1 MAKLSPGN
9 TITANDSYDWDTVPG
24 RLYSFSLYYA
34 AGTGTV
40 TVLRENGQENTFTN
54 YKLPTDPTANMAL
67 AATGTELGYEVRAT
81 GSSIRFTVSLASSL
95 QLQIKVYEIN
105 NGRS

>member
-9 TITANDSYDWDTVPG
+9 TITADGSYDWDTIPG
-24 RLYSFSLYYA
+24 RIYSFSLYYA

-40 TVLRENGQENTFTN
+40 TVSRENGSTGNYSN

-67 AATGTELGYEVRAT
+67 AASGTELGYDVRAT
-81 GSSIRFTVSLASSL
+81 GESIRFTVSSASSL
-95 QLQIKVYEIN
+95 ELEVKVYSVH
-105 NGRS
+105 NGR